1 MTKFLAQLLE
11 ERKTS
16 LEPLIMPFSLPS
28 QSYLVVV
35 LHVATKNVPV
45 SDSHQRPV
53 ITGLGFKCSSSLS
66 HHYISIKE
74 GHHGQ
79 GEPGDK
85 TEKEALESFIAC
97 VRERRDV
104 EGEEGVLILTPRL
117 CQGLPLLLAALARH
131 RLMQEFQELVDGL
144 GSIEDLAVKRRIML
158 SGETS
163 LGGYEKYYFKRF
175 GREVDLREPAEV
187 APAVSEILEELLLF
201 SKPTFANCLSTLCHP
216 LVSGFTMKLLGKTP
230 YLQEGV
236 FEATVNEK
244 LFVKPGDEEIVS
256 VLLGSAPTSLLGRE
270 FVINS
275 YGIVNCV
282 TRKAVLDED
291 YLLLVS
297 IKNLSSE
304 VLCLE
309 KGVPLGLASLSDESP
324 FTRVERGEIE
334 KAEGTGQIALEK
346 RTLMGSDPPQECSHY
361 SEAT

>member
-1 MTKFLAQLLE
+1 MSRRLAHQDRFSSSPNLPFIIFFLPQVLVVACLATFDLLLSSVCLSPQHVDALDSLFSGWLDLASLQVRLSSPDGGTGGWLVARRLQASRVDRLLASLPQQQPPCLQNQSKTDKMTKFLAQLLE

-16 LEPLIMPFSLPS
+16 LEPLILPFSLPS

-74 GHHGQ
+74 GHGQ

-85 TEKEALESFIAC
+85 REKEALESFITC

-104 EGEEGVLILTPRL
+104 EGEEGVVILTPRL

-158 SGETS
+158 SGEAS

-175 GREVDLREPAEV
+175 GREVDLSQPAEV

-230 YLQEGV
+230 FLQEGV

-244 LFVKPGDEEIVS
+244 LFVKPGDE
-256 VLLGSAPTSLLGRE
+256 
-270 FVINS
+270 
-275 YGIVNCV
+275 
-282 TRKAVLDED
+282 
-291 YLLLVS
+291 
-297 IKNLSSE
+297 
-304 VLCLE
+304 
-309 KGVPLGLASLSDESP
+309 
-324 FTRVERGEIE
+324 
-334 KAEGTGQIALEK
+334 
-346 RTLMGSDPPQECSHY
+346 
-361 SEAT
+361 